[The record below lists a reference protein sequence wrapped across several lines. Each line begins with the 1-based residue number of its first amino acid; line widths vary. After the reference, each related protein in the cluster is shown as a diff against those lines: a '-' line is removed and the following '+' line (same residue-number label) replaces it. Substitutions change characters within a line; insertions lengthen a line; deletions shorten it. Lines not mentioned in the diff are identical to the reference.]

1 MNLVHVVR
9 KDPAGPAER
18 SETSC
23 YCFDYHPLQECS
35 GVSWKC
41 LEMFSKK
48 RFRTPEGSGSANPCT
63 AKKVARVNH
72 VGALL
77 AAASALLAASLEHA
91 GALLHELR
99 SARQVCEKV
108 VLAHVCPAGYP
119 CWTRPEAQDKQAC
132 YF

>member
-35 GVSWKC
+35 GVTQA

-72 VGALL
+72 SMLL
-77 AAASALLAASLEHA
+77 PRHCL
-91 GALLHELR
+91 LLHSSTLARCCMNCLPRARYAKR
-99 SARQVCEKV
+99 SSWLICS
-108 VLAHVCPAGYP
+108 LLG
-119 CWTRPEAQDKQAC
+119 TR
-132 YF
+132 